1 MDKNDPLVVKVK
13 EWVDKEYEEGRVTV
27 ITDEEILSQI
37 SKVKKELGI
46 DTW

>member
-27 ITDEEILSQI
+27 ITDEEILRQI